1 MMGPRGDEGGMVGS
15 VMVSKDRIRR
25 LRRVLIG
32 WFAANRRDMPWRRT
46 RDPYAVWVSEV
57 MLQQTQVETVIP
69 YYERFM
75 RRFPTVGALAA
86 ARLDTVL
93 KCWEGLGYY
102 GRARNLHR
110 AAGMVVAQLGGEI
123 PGDREALLRLPGI
136 GAYTAGAIASI
147 AFDRPEPIVDGNV
160 MRVLCR
166 LFRVHGD
173 PRSTQTGRRLWEM
186 AAVLVP
192 RRCPGIFNQ
201 ALMELGA
208 LVCRPGEPDCG
219 ACPARRLCEGR
230 RHGEQSRL
238 PIRRV
243 RKPIPRYTVVVGIV
257 EKDGKVLIDRR
268 PEGGLLGGLWEFP
281 GGKRRPRESLKA
293 ALTRELREEM
303 DIEVHVGPRL
313 AVVDHAYSHFAIRL
327 HAYHCKWLSGQPT
340 GQSCTAW
347 KWVRPKDLNR
357 YAFPTA
363 NKKVITALMDPT

>member
-1 MMGPRGDEGGMVGS
+1 MVDC

-25 LRRVLIG
+25 LRRVLVG
-32 WFAANRRDMPWRRT
+32 WFAVNGRDLPWRRT

-75 RRFPTVGALAA
+75 RRFPTVAVLAA
-86 ARLDTVL
+86 ARLDAVL
-93 KCWEGLGYY
+93 KCWEALGYY

-110 AAGMVVAQLGGEI
+110 AAGMVMSQFGGEI
-123 PGDREALLRLPGI
+123 PSDREALLRLPGV

-173 PRSTQTGRRLWEM
+173 PRSGRTSKRLWEM

-192 RRCPGIFNQ
+192 RWCPGIFNQ
-201 ALMELGA
+201 AMMELGA

-219 ACPARRLCEGR
+219 ACPVRRLCEGR
-230 RHGEQSRL
+230 RHGEQARL
-238 PIRRV
+238 PVRRV
-243 RKPIPRYTVVVGIV
+243 RKAIPKYTVVVGIV

-281 GGKRRPRESLKA
+281 GGKRIGRESLKA

-303 DIEVHVGPRL
+303 GIEVQVGSRV
-313 AVVDHAYSHFAIRL
+313 AVIDHAYSHFAIRL
-327 HAYHCKWLSGQPT
+327 HAYRCQWLSGQPT
-340 GQSCTAW
+340 GRSCTAW
-347 KWVRPKDLNR
+347 KWVHPEALTR
-357 YAFPTA
+357 YAFPAA
-363 NKKVITALMDPT
+363 NRKVIVKLSAPA